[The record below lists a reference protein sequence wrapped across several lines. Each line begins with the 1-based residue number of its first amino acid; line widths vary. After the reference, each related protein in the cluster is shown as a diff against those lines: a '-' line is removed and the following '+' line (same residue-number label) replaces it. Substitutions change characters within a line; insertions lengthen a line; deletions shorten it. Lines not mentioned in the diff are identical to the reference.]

1 MTQYLPLWNRPLK
14 SGNKLHALYS
24 RLFMIFHL
32 DQIFW
37 HELNH
42 VLRGYGSL
50 ESNQIWVTSGENT
63 WSLFEQTK
71 NSHSKFRSG
80 RNYYL
85 ELKEHF
91 SDPSMRGPHT
101 FRKFT
106 PLFSSNEYISAS
118 TLEQPL
124 WLNIGRFRFVDFEH
138 SRVLT
143 GLHRLVRRNF
153 KPASRQRWSQTGS
166 RFLNPV

>member
-1 MTQYLPLWNRPLK
+1 
-14 SGNKLHALYS
+14 
-24 RLFMIFHL
+24 MIFHL
-32 DQIFW
+32 VQIFW

-50 ESNQIWVTSGENT
+50 ESNQIRVTSGENT

-91 SDPSMRGPHT
+91 SDPSMRGPHA

-106 PLFSSNEYISAS
+106 PLFSSDDYVSAS
-118 TLEQPL
+118 TLQQRL
-124 WLNIGRFRFVDFEH
+124 WLNMLINIDRFRFVDFEH

-143 GLHRLVRRNF
+143 GFHRLVRRNF
-153 KPASRQRWSQTGS
+153 KPASPQRWSRTGP